1 MEARKAMMAT
11 MFGSWQA
18 VGELLMMQVSVSVS
32 SVFSASTCQAWLE
45 IQPNTIT
52 ENS

>member
-32 SVFSASTCQAWLE
+32 VFSASTCQAWLE

-52 ENS
+52 EKS